1 MIRNP
6 PSDSPVTGSHKAR
19 TNPQTLEGIVELNVH
34 GRNVKVSERL
44 QEYVESKIT
53 KFEVLGDHVTDIEVK
68 FTKEGHSGPQS
79 IRVEIT
85 VIGRGPVLRAE
96 SAGEDKFAVFDET
109 YGKLLERLRR
119 ARDRRKER
127 RAGGRNPQSVSEATG
142 SIPLVAEGQTATTEI
157 QVEELTVE
165 EAAFAE
171 GYDLTQDVFSPI
183 EIRKKSFPADHLTAE
198 EAVDRMELV
207 GHDFFVYVDKES
219 GAPSA
224 VYRRKGWS
232 YGVIVLDEQGI
243 EG

>member
-1 MIRNP
+1 M
-6 PSDSPVTGSHKAR
+6 
-19 TNPQTLEGIVELNVH
+19 ELNVH
-34 GRNVKVSERL
+34 GRNVKISERL

-53 KFEVLGDHVTDIEVK
+53 KFEVLGDNVTDIEVK

-119 ARDRRKER
+119 ARDRRKDR
-127 RAGGRNPQSVSEATG
+127 RAGGKNPVSVSGATG
-142 SIPLVAEGQTATTEI
+142 ALPVVAEGQTATTDI
-157 QVEELTVE
+157 QLDDLTVE
-165 EAAFAE
+165 EAAFAGE
-171 GYDLTQDVFSPI
+171 YDLTNEVSSPI
-183 EIRKKSFPADHLTAE
+183 EIRKKNFPAEHLTAE

-207 GHDFFVYVDKES
+207 GHDFFVYVDKET

-232 YGVIVLDEQGI
+232 YGVIVLNEQGV
-243 EG
+243 ES

>member
-1 MIRNP
+1 M
-6 PSDSPVTGSHKAR
+6 
-19 TNPQTLEGIVELNVH
+19 ELNVH
-34 GRNVKVSERL
+34 GRNVKISERL

-53 KFEVLGDHVTDIEVK
+53 KFEVLGDNVTDIEVK
-68 FTKEGHSGPQS
+68 FTKEGHNGPQS

-119 ARDRRKER
+119 ARDRRKDR
-127 RAGGRNPQSVSEATG
+127 RAGGKNPVSVSEATG
-142 SIPLVAEGQTATTEI
+142 ALPVMAEGQTATTDI
-157 QVEELTVE
+157 QLDDLTVE
-165 EAAFAE
+165 EAAFAGE
-171 GYDLTQDVFSPI
+171 YDLTNEVSSPI
-183 EIRKKSFPADHLTAE
+183 EIRKKNFPADYLTAE

-207 GHDFFVYVDKES
+207 GHDFFVYVDRET

-232 YGVIVLDEQGI
+232 YGVIILDEQGV
-243 EG
+243 ES